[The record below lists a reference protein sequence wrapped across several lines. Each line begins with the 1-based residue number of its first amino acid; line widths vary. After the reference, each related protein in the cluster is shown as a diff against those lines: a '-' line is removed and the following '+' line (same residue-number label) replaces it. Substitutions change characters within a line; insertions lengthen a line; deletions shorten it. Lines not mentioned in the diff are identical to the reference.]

1 MAVPHSDSSRR
12 NAAASV
18 VSTALFASSSLIDTG
33 ERPAAE
39 EAEATLPAPDAALG
53 TAGWMAD
60 NGARP
65 ALSAV
70 ARFCHICQPATA
82 AMAQQAASTA
92 PAAQPSQR
100 AVTRRP

>member
-18 VSTALFASSSLIDTG
+18 VSASFASSSLIDTPD
-33 ERPAAE
+33 RPAAE
-39 EAEATLPAPDAALG
+39 GLEALTAPDAAFVA
-53 TAGWMAD
+53 AGRLT
-60 NGARP
+60 GGVRP
-65 ALSAV
+65 ALIAGV
-70 ARFCHICQPATA
+70 RFCQKCQPAIA
-82 AMAQQAASTA
+82 AAAQKAASTA